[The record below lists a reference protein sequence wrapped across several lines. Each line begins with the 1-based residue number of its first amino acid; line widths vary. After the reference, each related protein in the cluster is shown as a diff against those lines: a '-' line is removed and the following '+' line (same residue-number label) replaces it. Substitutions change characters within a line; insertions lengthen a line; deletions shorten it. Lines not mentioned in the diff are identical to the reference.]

1 MKRILSL
8 GLAFLLVFT
17 VGLGLVGAVAA
28 QGPDET
34 VAPGAGTGLGRA
46 WGHVR
51 MGAGVISEAV
61 TDLLGLTQDEIHTL
75 RLEGQTLAEIAESN
89 SVSADEL
96 TAVIVAEKVKLIEQ
110 AVADEEL
117 TQEQADWMIAR
128 AEAMAPFQITNP
140 FAGGRMNGEFGE
152 RVGRGMPRGGM
163 RGGGAF
169 GAGGFGGVCPNV
181 TPEVESGTSS

>member
-1 MKRILSL
+1 MKRILSF

-34 VAPGAGTGLGRA
+34 VAPEAGTGLGRA

-51 MGAGVISEAV
+51 MGAGVVSEAIS
-61 TDLLGLTQDEIHTL
+61 DLLGLTEDEIHAL
-75 RLEGQTLAEIAESN
+75 RLEGKTLAEIAEGEG
-89 SVSADEL
+89 VTAEAL
-96 TAVIVAEKVKLIEQ
+96 TTAILAEKTALIDQ
-110 AVADEEL
+110 AVTDGDL
-117 TQEQADWMIAR
+117 TQEQADWMIAK
-128 AEAMAPFQITNP
+128 AKAMVPFQLTNP
-140 FAGGRMNGEFGE
+140 FAGGRMGGEFGG
-152 RVGRGMPRGGM
+152 RMGRGMSRGGM

-169 GAGGFGGVCPNV
+169 GDGGFGRVCPNV

>member
-1 MKRILSL
+1 MKRVLSF

-34 VAPGAGTGLGRA
+34 VAPEAGTGLGRA

-51 MGAGVISEAV
+51 MGAGVVSEVIS
-61 TDLLGLTQDEIHTL
+61 DLLGLSQDEIHAL
-75 RLEGQTLAEIAESN
+75 RLEGKTLAEIAEGEG
-89 SVSADEL
+89 VTADEL
-96 TAVIVAEKVKLIEQ
+96 TEAIVSEKVKLIEQ
-110 AVADEEL
+110 AVADGEL
-117 TQEQADWMIAR
+117 TDEQAEWVIAR

-140 FAGGRMNGEFGE
+140 FAGGRMGGEFGG
-152 RVGRGMPRGGM
+152 RMGRGMPRGGM
-163 RGGGAF
+163 G
-169 GAGGFGGVCPNV
+169 GGFGGVCPNV